1 MSFIKL
7 LSVFYSTYYLVIYYL
22 LQPFDKNMEVKK
34 VSYSFVN
41 MMVFMIAIIFTGYI
55 IKPIILSILVIVS
68 SLIFIISSLILV
80 KRYAPKTFKLN

>member
-1 MSFIKL
+1 
-7 LSVFYSTYYLVIYYL
+7 
-22 LQPFDKNMEVKK
+22 MEVKK

-41 MMVFMIAIIFTGYI
+41 MMVFMIAIIFTGYT

-68 SLIFIISSLILV
+68 SLILIISSLILV